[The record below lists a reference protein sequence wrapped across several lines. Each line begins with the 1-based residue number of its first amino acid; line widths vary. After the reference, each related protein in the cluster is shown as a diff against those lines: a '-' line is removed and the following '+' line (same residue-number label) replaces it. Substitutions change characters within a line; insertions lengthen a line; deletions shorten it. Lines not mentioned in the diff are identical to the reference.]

1 MLQRGGK
8 GSARE
13 LSWSEV
19 VGREV
24 SSCPNNRHAHLGTL
38 QDPMVSHLSN
48 VCLHLKKKILTL
60 SVVGQLHVLL
70 EDLWVSWEKSISG
83 VLPRDLEIISRRQV
97 PCGWHQA

>member
-60 SVVGQLHVLL
+60 SVVGAA
-70 EDLWVSWEKSISG
+70 SCSIRGPLGFLGKINIRGSSQR
-83 VLPRDLEIISRRQV
+83 LRNHI
-97 PCGWHQA
+97 